1 MSGAEEM
8 AAGAIA
14 TTMAQTSPDLSLI
27 TLFVQASIAVKL
39 VVVVLILASFWAWTI
54 TFAKFALLKKLKIRA
69 DKFEDAFW
77 NCGSIESFFERAQKG
92 KSDPFS
98 SVFIAGM
105 KEWHRTK
112 ARIQQGMSALTTEIR
127 VSSIM
132 SVEAGR
138 EIDSIERHVSF
149 LASVGSTSPFIGLF
163 GTICG
168 IINSFEAIG
177 ISQNTSL
184 ASVAP
189 GIAEALFA
197 TALGLLVTIPAVLA
211 YNKISGDINRYRN
224 RLEGFID
231 EFSAIISRQ
240 LTDTTEVEEA

>member
-14 TTMAQTSPDLSLI
+14 ATVAQTSPDLSLI
-27 TLFVQASIAVKL
+27 ALFAQASIAVKL
-39 VVVVLILASFWAWTI
+39 VVVILILASFWAWTI
-54 TFAKFALLKKLKIRA
+54 TFAKCALLKKLKFRA

-77 NCGSIESFFERAQKG
+77 NCGSVESFFERAQKG

-112 ARIQQGMSALTTEIR
+112 TRTQGMSVLTTEIR
-127 VSSIM
+127 INSIM

-138 EIDSIERHVSF
+138 EIENVERHVSF
-149 LASVGSTSPFIGLF
+149 LASVGSTAPFVGLF

-177 ISQNTSL
+177 ISQNTNL

-211 YNKISGDINRYRN
+211 YNKISGDITRYKN
-224 RLEGFID
+224 RLDGFID

-240 LTDTTEVEEA
+240 LTESTETEE